1 MERDAALID
10 FDVARGEWDA
20 AFAKVP
26 DGALDYLKEG
36 DDYALGGLQVHVNW
50 VLTHYT
56 RILDA
61 IVAGGFKP
69 VSPKDSPGESDAA
82 GKRAGAGLTAKQRP
96 RALYDME
103 RLHAAVLT
111 SVGRLKDGDWTRKA
125 AVVYGEGEDPY
136 PTSPEDIVGWLTDHY
151 REHVRQSGELISEWE
166 SSASAN
172 EPT

>member
-1 MERDAALID
+1 LELDPALADFDAAR
-10 FDVARGEWDA
+10 AEWDA

-26 DGALDYLKEG
+26 DAALAFLKDG

-69 VSPKDSPGESDAA
+69 VGPKDSAGEADAA
-82 GKRAGAGLTAKQRP
+82 GKSARAGLTAKSRP

-111 SVGRLKDGDWTRKA
+111 SVGHLKDGDWSRKA
-125 AVVYGEGEDPY
+125 AVVYGEGQDPY

-151 REHVRQSGELISEWE
+151 REHVVQSGDLVAVWE
-166 SSASAN
+166 ASASA
-172 EPT
+172 EGPP